1 MSRHRVAAV
10 GDLEPETAAQVT
22 VDGVEI
28 CLARAED
35 GTFHALSDVC
45 SHEEFPL
52 SDGEVWGTEIECA
65 RHGSRFNLVTGQPR
79 GLPATDPVRAYAVTV
94 EGDDVY
100 VEK

>member
-1 MSRHRVAAV
+1 MSKHRVAAV
-10 GDLEPETAAQVT
+10 ADMDPETATQVV
-22 VDGVEI
+22 VDGQEI

-35 GTFHALSDVC
+35 GSFHALIDVC

-52 SDGEVWGTEIECA
+52 SDGEVWGMEIECA
-65 RHGSRFNLVTGQPR
+65 RHGSRFNLETGQPR
-79 GLPATDPVRAYAVTV
+79 GLPATHPVRAYAVTV

>member
-1 MSRHRVAAV
+1 LSSHRVAGV
-10 GDLEPETAAQVT
+10 TDLEPETATQVV
-22 VDGVEI
+22 VDGEEI

-35 GTFHALSDVC
+35 GTFHALVDVC

-65 RHGSRFNLVTGQPR
+65 RHGSRFNLETGLPR
-79 GLPATDPVRAYAVTV
+79 GLPATGPVRAFAVKV